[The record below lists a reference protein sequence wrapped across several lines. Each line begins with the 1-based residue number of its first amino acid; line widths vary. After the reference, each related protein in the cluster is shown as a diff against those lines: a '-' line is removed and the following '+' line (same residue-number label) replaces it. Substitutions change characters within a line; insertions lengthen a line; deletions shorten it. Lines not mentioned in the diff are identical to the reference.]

1 MKTCGSKSERGRR
14 RNVKKKVGEIW
25 RRRVGEN
32 VKKQVE
38 KCKEE
43 GGEMYRRRWRNV
55 KDKVEKYKEE
65 GVGGKYWICILNWRF
80 SLPRLFL
87 LKGKC

>member
-1 MKTCGSKSERGRR
+1 M
-14 RNVKKKVGEIW
+14 
-25 RRRVGEN
+25 GEN

-65 GVGGKYWICILNWRF
+65 GGGGNTEF
-80 SLPRLFL
+80 VF
-87 LKGKC
+87 